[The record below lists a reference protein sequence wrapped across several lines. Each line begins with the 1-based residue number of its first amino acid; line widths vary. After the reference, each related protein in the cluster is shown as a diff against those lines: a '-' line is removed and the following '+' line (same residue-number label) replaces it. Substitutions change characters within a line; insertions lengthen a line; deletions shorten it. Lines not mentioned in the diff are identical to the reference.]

1 MLYSENDVPKAIDKM
16 TLFDIKKREK
26 RNYDF
31 PKEVL
36 DEPEIL
42 NRIHLINTSDKT
54 FIIEYEFNDYRQK
67 KQKKYI
73 R

>member
-1 MLYSENDVPKAIDKM
+1 M

>member
-1 MLYSENDVPKAIDKM
+1 MYSENDVPKAIDKM